1 MVIRRPIVL
10 SGQFLHEADDTDGQ
24 VILGRITYGSGLG
37 DISNNY
43 EESLIVDTFL
53 ADSASG
59 LLLVPEGVR
68 DKLALDGADE
78 DTANS
83 ALASGN
89 LALTEVAPASASGLE
104 AARIAVEALA
114 SGNAALLANA
124 SGLQLSDA
132 AVTLTP
138 TALASGNAALAR
150 ATDVFD
156 NSVNALSSGNFAY
169 GSGVAANTDSV
180 GALSSGNAALT
191 ILGTN
196 PFISEDTL
204 LGLVIALS

>member
-37 DISNNY
+37 NESNNY
-43 EESLIVDTFL
+43 EENFTVDTFL

-59 LLLVPEGVR
+59 LIFVTEGAR
-68 DKLALDGADE
+68 EKLSLDGADE
-78 DTANS
+78 DTANA

-156 NSVNALSSGNFAY
+156 NSVNALISGDFAY
-169 GSGVAANTDSV
+169 GSGAAANSDSFE
-180 GALSSGNAALT
+180 ALSSGNAALS
-191 ILGTN
+191 ILN
-196 PFISEDTL
+196 SSPFVSEGDL
-204 LGLVIALS
+204 LGLIFALG